1 MAAMDGPLA
10 VFGERTSGDSIRTQ
24 NVTAASAIANIVK
37 SSLGPVGLDKML
49 VDDIG
54 DVTITN
60 DGATILKLLEVE
72 HPAAKVLCELADLQ
86 DKEVGD
92 GTTSVVIIAAE
103 LLKNAD
109 ELVKQKIHP
118 TSIIGGYRL
127 ACKEAVRY
135 INENLTINT
144 DELGREC
151 LINAAKTSM
160 SSKIIGI
167 DGDFFANMV
176 VDAAMA
182 VKYTD
187 QKGQARY
194 PINSVNV
201 LKAHGR
207 SQKESIL
214 VNGYALNCVVGSQGM
229 TKRIV
234 NAKIACLD
242 FSLQKAKMK
251 LGVQVVISDPEKL
264 DQIRQR
270 ESDITK
276 ERIQK
281 ILATGA
287 NVILTTGGIDDMC
300 LKYFVDAGA
309 MAVRRVVKKDLKR
322 IAKASGAT
330 VCSTLANLEGEES
343 FEALMLGQAEEVI
356 QERICDDELILIKN
370 TKARTSASIIL
381 RGANDFMCDEMERS
395 IHDALCVVKRVL
407 ESKSVVP
414 GGGAVEAALSIYL
427 ENYATSMGSREQLAI
442 AEFARSLLIIPN
454 TLAVNAAQDAT
465 DLVAK
470 IGLDLV
476 NGKPRDNKQ
485 AGVFEPTMVKTK
497 SLKFATEAAITI
509 LRIDDLIKLHPET
522 KEDRG
527 CYEDAKSNKDAT
539 TRGTKRVAKSNGSTL
554 DVDLRGEWAH
564 YLQRQ
569 SSSSTPPQA
578 SARPALL
585 YVEAEIRRAQRQIHI
600 NPNQL

>member
-1 MAAMDGPLA
+1 MAAFEGPLA
-10 VFGERTSGDSIRTQ
+10 VFGERSSGEAVRSQ
-24 NVTAASAIANIVK
+24 NVTAAASIANIVK

-86 DKEVGD
+86 DTEVGD

-118 TSIIGGYRL
+118 TSVISGYRL

-144 DELGREC
+144 DELGKEC
-151 LINAAKTSM
+151 LINAAKTAM
-160 SSKIIGI
+160 SSKIIGV
-167 DGDFFANMV
+167 DSDFFSNMV
-176 VDAAMA
+176 VDAALA
-182 VKYTD
+182 VKFTD
-187 QKGQARY
+187 PKGQARY
-194 PINSVNV
+194 PINSINV

-207 SQKESIL
+207 SQKESVL
-214 VNGYALNCVVGSQGM
+214 VNGYAVNCVVGSQGM
-229 TKRIV
+229 MKRII

-242 FSLQKAKMK
+242 FSLQKTKMK
-251 LGVQVVISDPEKL
+251 LGVQVIISDVEKL

-287 NVILTTGGIDDMC
+287 NVVLSTGGIDDMC

-309 MAVRRVVKKDLKR
+309 MAVRRVLKKDLKR
-322 IAKASGAT
+322 IAKATGAT
-330 VCSTLANLEGEES
+330 LCTTLANLEGEES
-343 FEALMLGQAEEVI
+343 FEASMLGQAEEVV
-356 QERICDDELILIKN
+356 QERICDDELILVKN
-370 TKARTSASIIL
+370 TKARTCSSIIL

-407 ESKSVVP
+407 ESKSLVP

-442 AEFARSLLIIPN
+442 AEFARSLLIIPK
-454 TLAVNAAQDAT
+454 TLAVNAAQDST

-470 IGLDLV
+470 LRAFHNEAQVNPERKNLKWIGLDLV
-476 NGKPRDNKQ
+476 NGKPRDSKQ
-485 AGVFEPTMVKTK
+485 AGVFEPTLVKTK

-509 LRIDDLIKLHPET
+509 LRIDDLIKLYPE
-522 KEDRG
+522 
-527 CYEDAKSNKDAT
+527 NKDEK
-539 TRGTKRVAKSNGSTL
+539 GKSYQDAVQSGSM
-554 DVDLRGEWAH
+554 
-564 YLQRQ
+564 
-569 SSSSTPPQA
+569 
-578 SARPALL
+578 
-585 YVEAEIRRAQRQIHI
+585 
-600 NPNQL
+600 

>member
-1 MAAMDGPLA
+1 MEGPLA
-10 VFGERTSGDSIRTQ
+10 VFGDRSTGEVVRSQ
-24 NVTAASAIANIVK
+24 NVMAAASIANIVK

-86 DKEVGD
+86 DNEVGD

-118 TSIIGGYRL
+118 TSVIGGYRL

-144 DELGREC
+144 DELGKDC
-151 LINAAKTSM
+151 LLNAAKTSM
-160 SSKIIGI
+160 SSKIIGV
-167 DGDFFANMV
+167 DSDFFASMV
-176 VDAAMA
+176 VDAALA
-182 VKYTD
+182 VKYVD
-187 QKGQARY
+187 PKGQARY
-194 PINSVNV
+194 PINSINV

-214 VNGYALNCVVGSQGM
+214 VNGYALNCIVGSQGM
-229 TKRIV
+229 SKRIT

-242 FSLQKAKMK
+242 FSLQKTKMK
-251 LGVQVVISDPEKL
+251 LGVQVIISDPTKL

-281 ILATGA
+281 ILVTGA

-309 MAVRRVVKKDLKR
+309 MAVRRVLKKDLKR
-322 IAKASGAT
+322 IAKATGAT

-343 FEALMLGQAEEVI
+343 FEASMLGQAEEVV
-356 QERICDDELILIKN
+356 QERICDDELILVKN
-370 TKARTSASIIL
+370 TKARTCASIIL

-395 IHDALCVVKRVL
+395 VHDALCVVKRVL

-442 AEFARSLLIIPN
+442 AEFARALLVIPK
-454 TLAVNAAQDAT
+454 TLAVNAAQDST

-470 IGLDLV
+470 LRAFHNESQVNPERKNLKWIGLDLL

-485 AGVFEPTMVKTK
+485 AGVFEPTVVKTK

-509 LRIDDLIKLHPET
+509 LRIDDLIKLHPES
-522 KEDRG
+522 KEDKG
-527 CYEDAKSNKDAT
+527 KYHEAVQS
-539 TRGTKRVAKSNGSTL
+539 GSIE
-554 DVDLRGEWAH
+554 G
-564 YLQRQ
+564 
-569 SSSSTPPQA
+569 
-578 SARPALL
+578 
-585 YVEAEIRRAQRQIHI
+585 
-600 NPNQL
+600 

>member
-1 MAAMDGPLA
+1 M
-10 VFGERTSGDSIRTQ
+10 FERAHI
-24 NVTAASAIANIVK
+24 
-37 SSLGPVGLDKML
+37 
-49 VDDIG
+49 
-54 DVTITN
+54 
-60 DGATILKLLEVE
+60 
-72 HPAAKVLCELADLQ
+72 LQ
-86 DKEVGD
+86 DFFLCACGILYQYF
-92 GTTSVVIIAAE
+92 SVF
-103 LLKNAD
+103 
-109 ELVKQKIHP
+109 
-118 TSIIGGYRL
+118 YR
-127 ACKEAVRY
+127 EAVRY
-135 INENLTINT
+135 INENLIINT

-176 VDAAMA
+176 VDAALA

-251 LGVQVVISDPEKL
+251 LGVQIVISDPEKL

-330 VCSTLANLEGEES
+330 ICSTLANLEGEES

-470 IGLDLV
+470 IGLDLI

-522 KEDRG
+522 KEERG
-527 CYEDAKSNKDAT
+527 CYEDAVHS
-539 TRGTKRVAKSNGSTL
+539 G
-554 DVDLRGEWAH
+554 
-564 YLQRQ
+564 
-569 SSSSTPPQA
+569 
-578 SARPALL
+578 AL
-585 YVEAEIRRAQRQIHI
+585 EE
-600 NPNQL
+600 

>member
-1 MAAMDGPLA
+1 MAA
-10 VFGERTSGDSIRTQ
+10 
-24 NVTAASAIANIVK
+24 ASIANIVK

-86 DKEVGD
+86 DNEVGD

-144 DELGREC
+144 DELGKEC
-151 LINAAKTSM
+151 LLNAARTSM
-160 SSKIIGI
+160 SSKIIGV
-167 DGDFFANMV
+167 DGDFFSTIV
-176 VDAAMA
+176 VDAALA
-182 VKYTD
+182 VKYVD
-187 QKGQARY
+187 PKGQARY
-194 PINSVNV
+194 PINSINV

-229 TKRIV
+229 NKRIT

-242 FSLQKAKMK
+242 FSLQKTKMK
-251 LGVQVVISDPEKL
+251 LGVQVIISDPSKL

-309 MAVRRVVKKDLKR
+309 MAVRRVLKRDLKR
-322 IAKASGAT
+322 IAKATGAT

-343 FEALMLGQAEEVI
+343 FEASMLGQAEEVV

-370 TKARTSASIIL
+370 TKARTCASIIL

-395 IHDALCVVKRVL
+395 VHDALCVVKRVL

-442 AEFARSLLIIPN
+442 AEFARALLVIPK
-454 TLAVNAAQDAT
+454 TLAVNAAQDST

-470 IGLDLV
+470 LRAFHNEAQVNPERKNLKWIGLDLL

-485 AGVFEPTMVKTK
+485 AGVLEPTVVKTK

-509 LRIDDLIKLHPET
+509 LRIDDLIKLHPES
-522 KEDRG
+522 KEDKG
-527 CYEDAKSNKDAT
+527 KYHEAVQS
-539 TRGTKRVAKSNGSTL
+539 GSIE
-554 DVDLRGEWAH
+554 G
-564 YLQRQ
+564 
-569 SSSSTPPQA
+569 
-578 SARPALL
+578 
-585 YVEAEIRRAQRQIHI
+585 
-600 NPNQL
+600 

>member
-1 MAAMDGPLA
+1 MEGPLSVFGDRSTGETIRSQNVMAA
-10 VFGERTSGDSIRTQ
+10 
-24 NVTAASAIANIVK
+24 ASIANIVK

-118 TSIIGGYRL
+118 TSVISGYRL

-135 INENLTINT
+135 ISENLIINT
-144 DELGREC
+144 DELGRDC

-167 DGDFFANMV
+167 NGDFFANMV
-176 VDAAMA
+176 VDAVLA

-187 QKGQARY
+187 VRGQPRY
-194 PINSVNV
+194 PVNSINI

-207 SQKESIL
+207 SQVESMLIS
-214 VNGYALNCVVGSQGM
+214 GYALNCVVGSQGM
-229 TKRIV
+229 PKRIV

-242 FSLQKAKMK
+242 FSLQKTKMK
-251 LGVQVVISDPEKL
+251 LGVQVVITDPEKL

-281 ILATGA
+281 ILAAGA

-300 LKYFVDAGA
+300 LKYFVETGS
-309 MAVRRVVKKDLKR
+309 M
-322 IAKASGAT
+322 
-330 VCSTLANLEGEES
+330 ANLEGDET
-343 FEALMLGQAEEVI
+343 FEASMLGQAEEVV

-370 TKARTSASIIL
+370 TKARTSASVIL

-395 IHDALCVVKRVL
+395 MHDALCVVKRVL

-442 AEFARSLLIIPN
+442 AEFARSLLVIPN
-454 TLAVNAAQDAT
+454 TLAVNAAQDST

-470 IGLDLV
+470 LRAFHNEAQVNPERKNLKWIGLDLI

-485 AGVFEPTMVKTK
+485 AGVFEPTIVKVK

-509 LRIDDLIKLHPET
+509 LRIDDLIKLHPES
-522 KEDRG
+522 KDDKHG
-527 CYEDAKSNKDAT
+527 GYEDAVHSGD
-539 TRGTKRVAKSNGSTL
+539 L
-554 DVDLRGEWAH
+554 DD
-564 YLQRQ
+564 
-569 SSSSTPPQA
+569 
-578 SARPALL
+578 
-585 YVEAEIRRAQRQIHI
+585 
-600 NPNQL
+600 